1 MTRSVALRSSLLFGL
16 IMLASLLLGLGS
28 KAQVAEALFLVA
40 ASLGAVLAFVGTTM
54 PSRAAVPVRVRDRRR
69 PRG

>member
-16 IMLASLLLGLGS
+16 IMLASIVLGLGS
-28 KAQVAEALFLVA
+28 QTKVAEALFLVA
-40 ASLGAVLAFVGTTM
+40 ASLGAVLAFVGTMM
-54 PSRAAVPVRVRDRRR
+54 PSRAAIPVRVRSRRH